1 MADAAQLDN
10 PPECMTSQTAKCQ
23 ESTSGQ
29 MHEFGFQ
36 SRCSE
41 PTKQKIDRDVLR
53 NELQD
58 ICKASNNTDEQ
69 LQSFSGNET
78 ENSHP
83 EQLGL
88 PPEDVGNSSQ
98 GGVTNLY
105 TKSSAHGHSGS
116 GHIQNESLQTT
127 TAISRCTT
135 NDHLHSFPAN
145 VTKNSL
151 AEQLE
156 LPREEPH
163 EDLGVNCQT
172 GKTSCFRQISL
183 EQRNDFGFGTS
194 SSETEKEKQ
203 HFCSDIVQNELLQTI
218 IPVSSCGNEQL
229 QSISGSV
236 NMTSLNEQAGVPPE
250 DVSKT
255 LEPTN
260 DFGFGTSSSELV
272 EDKQHFGSDVSQ
284 NEPLHNQFLTGT
296 FRPKVPSCD
305 GTEQLQSICE
315 NVITSS
321 LNEQAGLPCE
331 DVSKTLE
338 QTNDGF
344 GTSYS
349 EPAEDD
355 QHLGSDFVQDEPLQ
369 TVIPVL
375 SCGGN
380 EQLQVVSENVN
391 VTSLTEQAELPPE
404 AVGKA
409 CQTNKISCSLQT
421 ALDQINESGCGS
433 VHSEPQEQKDQLGSL
448 PAQNDQIK
456 TSTAVS
462 SSIVFEQPGPSVED
476 MKKNFVIGQLEPPLA
491 DAGTNPSNELIEP
504 HTKSATENSSLEPS
518 ETVSENASKNSSR
531 YGCKDKQNSSSRKKS
546 RSLVSSDRVLR
557 SRTGEKPEAPKL
569 SNNVATLESSNIVAN
584 VSDGKEEKR
593 KKKKKKHMERD
604 STDEF
609 SRIRRHL
616 RYLLNRINYEKSLI
630 DAYSGEGWKGN
641 SLEKLRPE
649 KELQRATSEILR
661 RKLKIRDLFQRLDS
675 LCAEGMFPE
684 SLFDSEGQIDSEDI
698 FCAKCGS
705 KDVYADNDIILC
717 DGACDRGFHQHC
729 LEPPLLS
736 EEIPPDDEGWLCPG
750 CDCKVDCI
758 DLLNDSQGT
767 DLSITDSWEK
777 VFPEAAVAASAG
789 QNLENN
795 QGLPSDDSDDNDYD
809 PDGPDT
815 DEEVQEVESSSD
827 ESEYASASDGL
838 ETPKSNDEQYLGLP
852 SDDSEDD
859 DFNPDAP
866 DPNVDVKQESSS
878 SDFTSDSEDLM
889 AALDE
894 DNRSFENVEGPQTS
908 SLEGSTLLRGSGEQ
922 SYKRGQK
929 RHSLKDELSSLLESD
944 PGQDGST
951 PVSGKR
957 HVERLDYKKLHDEAY
972 GNVPSSDDED
982 YNETSGPRKR
992 KKGTGQV
999 SPGSLKGKPL
1009 TIKNGVITKDIK
1021 HVPEEN
1027 EHTPKRAPRR
1037 KSNAE
1042 DISSSLKKS
1051 LKSSPKSGST
1061 SGRARSSTYRRLG
1074 EAATQQLYTSFK
1086 ENQYPDR
1093 SMKERLAQE
1102 LGVMAKQ
1109 VSKWF
1114 ENARHCVKAGLAVP
1128 QTMRKQL
1135 NQGETIIR
1143 DADHDGAQKNK
1154 SPGTDDATAGCCSLD
1169 VKDNN
1174 SPIPKSSRAKPST
1187 PKGRKRKRRSDNGA
1201 SDLDAKIKTPPETNS
1216 KGGRVTRRR
1225 KSVA

>member
-29 MHEFGFQ
+29 THEIGSE

-41 PTKQKIDRDVLR
+41 PTKQKIDCDVLR

-58 ICKASNNTDEQ
+58 ICKASNNTDGQ

-135 NDHLHSFPAN
+135 NDHLHSYPGN

-194 SSETEKEKQ
+194 SSETGKAKQ

-236 NMTSLNEQAGVPPE
+236 NMTSLNEQAGVSPE

-272 EDKQHFGSDVSQ
+272 EDKHFGSDVSQ
-284 NEPLHNQFLTGT
+284 NEPLHNRFLTGT
-296 FRPKVPSCD
+296 FRPAVPSCD
-305 GTEQLQSICE
+305 GNEQLQSICE

-331 DVSKTLE
+331 DASKTLE

-344 GTSYS
+344 GTSCS
-349 EPAEDD
+349 EPAEDN

-375 SCGGN
+375 SCGGD

-391 VTSLTEQAELPPE
+391 VTSLSEQAGLPPE

-409 CQTNKISCSLQT
+409 CQTDKISCSLQT

-476 MKKNFVIGQLEPPLA
+476 MKKNFVIGQLEPPLE
-491 DAGTNPSNELIEP
+491 DASTNPSYELIER
-504 HTKSATENSSLEPS
+504 HTKSATENSSLVPS

-531 YGCKDKQNSSSRKKS
+531 YGCKDEQNSSSRKKS

-593 KKKKKKHMERD
+593 KKRKKKHLERD
-604 STDEF
+604 SADEF

-641 SLEKLRPE
+641 R
-649 KELQRATSEILR
+649 
-661 RKLKIRDLFQRLDS
+661 
-675 LCAEGMFPE
+675 
-684 SLFDSEGQIDSEDI
+684 
-698 FCAKCGS
+698 
-705 KDVYADNDIILC
+705 
-717 DGACDRGFHQHC
+717 
-729 LEPPLLS
+729 
-736 EEIPPDDEGWLCPG
+736 
-750 CDCKVDCI
+750 CI
-758 DLLNDSQGT
+758 SC
-767 DLSITDSWEK
+767 IT
-777 VFPEAAVAASAG
+777 
-789 QNLENN
+789 Q
-795 QGLPSDDSDDNDYD
+795 
-809 PDGPDT
+809 
-815 DEEVQEVESSSD
+815 
-827 ESEYASASDGL
+827 
-838 ETPKSNDEQYLGLP
+838 
-852 SDDSEDD
+852 
-859 DFNPDAP
+859 
-866 DPNVDVKQESSS
+866 
-878 SDFTSDSEDLM
+878 
-889 AALDE
+889 
-894 DNRSFENVEGPQTS
+894 
-908 SLEGSTLLRGSGEQ
+908 
-922 SYKRGQK
+922 
-929 RHSLKDELSSLLESD
+929 
-944 PGQDGST
+944 
-951 PVSGKR
+951 
-957 HVERLDYKKLHDEAY
+957 
-972 GNVPSSDDED
+972 
-982 YNETSGPRKR
+982 
-992 KKGTGQV
+992 
-999 SPGSLKGKPL
+999 
-1009 TIKNGVITKDIK
+1009 
-1021 HVPEEN
+1021 
-1027 EHTPKRAPRR
+1027 
-1037 KSNAE
+1037 
-1042 DISSSLKKS
+1042 
-1051 LKSSPKSGST
+1051 
-1061 SGRARSSTYRRLG
+1061 
-1074 EAATQQLYTSFK
+1074 SFK
-1086 ENQYPDR
+1086 FYLYFY
-1093 SMKERLAQE
+1093 K
-1102 LGVMAKQ
+1102 
-1109 VSKWF
+1109 
-1114 ENARHCVKAGLAVP
+1114 HIYC
-1128 QTMRKQL
+1128 
-1135 NQGETIIR
+1135 
-1143 DADHDGAQKNK
+1143 
-1154 SPGTDDATAGCCSLD
+1154 ATFM
-1169 VKDNN
+1169 
-1174 SPIPKSSRAKPST
+1174 SSI
-1187 PKGRKRKRRSDNGA
+1187 DF
-1201 SDLDAKIKTPPETNS
+1201 
-1216 KGGRVTRRR
+1216 
-1225 KSVA
+1225 